1 MLLRALDRTSRQ
13 PLRCA
18 GSIALIRPSR
28 RRGCSLK
35 RLQAGA
41 QLCQLFIDGRI
52 FAQWTIELGPLIEAT
67 SYVRTWSGNPQNS
80 MDVIGQA
87 ITLAITKPNSLHK
100 SFIINSMHGEGIE
113 PPTYWV

>member
-13 PLRCA
+13 PFRCDVA
-18 GSIALIRPSR
+18 
-28 RRGCSLK
+28 LK
-35 RLQAGA
+35 RLQTGA

-87 ITLAITKPNSLHK
+87 NHL
-100 SFIINSMHGEGIE
+100 
-113 PPTYWV
+113 